1 MTPNVSVHESSQK
14 LVESIHG
21 SCLLTRPASSASSFR
36 SSVPAATPHGA
47 LEGGGTPSPYAG
59 VVRYPRAPLPTN
71 GGAGSSSSS
80 DRQHIGR
87 GQRGH
92 GQRPDARERI
102 GAQTARPVQCVLGIA
117 PAWALLRQHRGGG
130 LLDRGHA
137 LAVAPLGQRVSARP
151 GSLAVHERHVA
162 RLGQGHQRVAA
173 EPEHPGPA
181 PNDQPLH
188 PLARPGR
195 IHAQAQPVAVAIEP
209 GLEGSLLTDR
219 RQGGASSSHACR
231 GHHVSRPPT
240 PGELVLADLVG
251 GQRGG
256 SRPGRRSRERP
267 AAANAAVVGVATAA
281 TPPDAPASRVPR
293 SRAGSCL
300 WPVRE
305 PRRTGGR
312 CPATAA
318 PGRVPVPGGRAPL
331 CGGASYEAE
340 G

>member
-1 MTPNVSVHESSQK
+1 MTPNVSVHESSPK

-137 LAVAPLGQRVSARP
+137 LAVALLG
-151 GSLAVHERHVA
+151 
-162 RLGQGHQRVAA
+162 QRVAA
-173 EPEHPGPA
+173 EPDHPGPA

-188 PLARPGR
+188 PLARPGW
-195 IHAQAQPVAVAIEP
+195 IHAQVQPVAVAIEP
-209 GLEGSLLTDR
+209 GLEGSRLTDR

-256 SRPGRRSRERP
+256 DRGRGRPLR
-267 AAANAAVVGVATAA
+267 
-281 TPPDAPASRVPR
+281 TPPSWALR
-293 SRAGSCL
+293 RALS
-300 WPVRE
+300 
-305 PRRTGGR
+305 
-312 CPATAA
+312 
-318 PGRVPVPGGRAPL
+318 
-331 CGGASYEAE
+331 S
-340 G
+340 